1 MSKIRCKFVV
11 PMRASLVVD
20 KTRSHKTAAA
30 VIMPFAVWHNI
41 LKKGHLNLP
50 LGLVVEERVIT
61 AQI

>member
-1 MSKIRCKFVV
+1 
-11 PMRASLVVD
+11 MRASLVVD

-50 LGLVVEERVIT
+50 LGLVVEERVT
-61 AQI
+61 AAQI